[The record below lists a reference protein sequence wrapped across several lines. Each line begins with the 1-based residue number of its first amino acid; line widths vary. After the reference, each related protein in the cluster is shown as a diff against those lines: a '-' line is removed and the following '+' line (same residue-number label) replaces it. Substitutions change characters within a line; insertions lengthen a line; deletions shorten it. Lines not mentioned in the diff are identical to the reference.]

1 MCLSWANGKEGM
13 GGKRMRTWTLIIAA
27 AIALSGAPAS
37 AQGEYPSRPVT
48 LVVPLPPGGTTDLM
62 ARVIADKL
70 GAALGQTVVVENR
83 VQGGGGTVASRAVAR
98 GPADGYTLL
107 LGYTTTLATAPA
119 MLNAGYDVRKDFAP
133 VGLIGMAPALLLVH
147 PSTPYN
153 TAGELIAAMKAAKE
167 PMQIGIPA
175 VGTVN
180 HLAALLFVEQAGLK
194 AQYIPYK
201 GSGPLTTDLIG
212 GHVKIGFNP
221 IPPVRSALDGKL
233 IRAIAATSAKRPSM
247 MPDLPTLAEAGLPGF
262 DAVLNYGL
270 VVAPAT
276 PRPIVEKLNKA
287 LLAALATDEVKKR
300 LHQEGADP
308 MPTTP
313 EQHAAII
320 DQEETK
326 WSRLIKAYGITS
338 P

>member
-1 MCLSWANGKEGM
+1 
-13 GGKRMRTWTLIIAA
+13 MRTWTLIIAA
-27 AIALSGAPAS
+27 AMALSGSPAS
-37 AQGEYPSRPVT
+37 AQGEYPNRPVT
-48 LVVPLPPGGTTDLM
+48 LVVPLPPGGTTDIM

-83 VQGGGGTVASRAVAR
+83 VQGGSGTVASRAVAR

-119 MLNAGYDVRKDFAP
+119 MLNAGYDVRKDFVP

-153 TAGELIAAMKAAKE
+153 TAGDLIAAMKAAKE

-201 GSGPLTTDLIG
+201 GSGPLTTDMIG

-247 MPDLPTLAEAGLPGF
+247 LPDLPTLAEAGLPGF

-308 MPTTP
+308 VPTTP